1 VATSAQSRIL
11 DVAIRL
17 FAERGFDEVT
27 VREIAE
33 AAGANVAAI
42 NYYFGA
48 KEQLIRQAIRSVIA
62 PLNQRRLAALAAAQG
77 PSGKINIKDIVGA
90 MVEPT
95 VAACKSGTGPERH
108 YARILVLAFALRQP
122 FVDDVMSEQTDRVA
136 LSFVDAIARALP
148 GLDRTEIYWRYD
160 FMIGALLHIL
170 LDSSRDHRLKRLSGG
185 LCDTSAG
192 EAITDQ
198 LVSFLIAG
206 MKAPRPGMRSAS

>member
-1 VATSAQSRIL
+1 VETSAQGRIL
-11 DVAIRL
+11 EGAITL

-33 AAGANVAAI
+33 AADANVAAI

-48 KEQLIRQAIRSVIA
+48 KEQLIRHAIRSVIA
-62 PLNQRRLAALAAAQG
+62 PLNERRLAALAAVQSA
-77 PSGKINIKDIVGA
+77 SGERNVKDIVRA

-95 VAACKSGTGPERH
+95 VEACKSGTGPERH

-122 FVDDVMSEQTDRVA
+122 FVNEVMSEQTDRVA
-136 LSFVDAIARALP
+136 LSFVEALARALP
-148 GLDRTEIYWRYD
+148 GVDRTEIYWRYD
-160 FMIGALLHIL
+160 FMIGSLLHIL

-185 LCDTSAG
+185 LCDTSAV

-198 LVSFLIAG
+198 LVTFLTAG
-206 MKAPRPGMRSAS
+206 MKAPRPGM